1 MDKGLKPN
9 RPDVNYNLLIGA
21 NMRYERMLRNLTLEE
36 LSYFLDMTPGTL
48 GLIERGK
55 RGTSIKNICNIA
67 DFFSLSVDDLVKRD
81 IIGLTETDNK
91 TPREKKLH
99 TVELLLNNLN
109 SNELDFITNVIKE
122 LVKFRKAENRYDI

>member
-1 MDKGLKPN
+1 MDKGLKSD
-9 RPDVNYNLLIGA
+9 RPDVNYNILIGA

-36 LSYFLDMTPGTL
+36 LSYFLDMTPSTL

-67 DFFSLSVDDLVKRD
+67 DFFSISVDDLVKRD
-81 IIGLTETDNK
+81 IVGLTETDNK

-99 TVELLLNNLN
+99 TVDMLLNNLN